1 MEEWDGDL
9 SDLFENLPVMPIKP
23 NNGQTK
29 NEATVVLKQPQEPQE
44 SQERYLT
51 IVFKYKDNGKKA
63 NITKVMYNIL
73 STVDSVNVKFAQ
85 EGYSKFDFWGM
96 YVDDADMS
104 IEEQN
109 KIVKEGKE
117 GI

>member
-1 MEEWDGDL
+1 MEEWDDDV
-9 SDLFENLPVMPIKP
+9 SDLLEKLPVMPT
-23 NNGQTK
+23 NNQIK
-29 NEATVVLKQPQEPQE
+29 NETNVVLKQPQET
-44 SQERYLT
+44 QERYLT
-51 IVFKYKDNGKKA
+51 IVFKYKDNGRKA
-63 NITKVMYNIL
+63 NVTKVMYNIL
-73 STVDSVNVKFAQ
+73 STVDSINIKNAQ

>member
-1 MEEWDGDL
+1 MGDMEEWDGDL
-9 SDLFENLPVMPIKP
+9 SDLLENVPAMTMP
-23 NNGQTK
+23 TK
-29 NEATVVLKQPQEPQE
+29 NETPVVLKQPQET
-44 SQERYLT
+44 QERYLT

-73 STVDSVNVKFAQ
+73 SAVDSVNVKYPQ

>member
-1 MEEWDGDL
+1 MGDMEEWDGDL
-9 SDLFENLPVMPIKP
+9 SDLFENVPAMAI
-23 NNGQTK
+23 NDTTK
-29 NEATVVLKQPQEPQE
+29 NETTVVLKQPQEP
-44 SQERYLT
+44 QERYLT

-73 STVDSVNVKFAQ
+73 STVDSINVKYGQ